1 MPAAEAAAAVSVV
14 DTAIEAL
21 KREIEGGRLR
31 PGQRL
36 PPEPELAGRMGLSR
50 LSLREAVRAL
60 TMAGV
65 VEVRR
70 GAGTFVTDLRPDTI
84 MRRLGGF
91 LELSRDGHMGE
102 LFECRR
108 ILEAEASALAAVRIT
123 DAELDELGERITVMA
138 TLTDPEA
145 LVRADLAFHEAI
157 AAASRN
163 PTLCQLCATVA
174 RRTERA
180 RIWRA
185 LVAHHVL
192 AWTHQQHV
200 SIYTA
205 LRQRD
210 SLATYT
216 AASRHVADVQA
227 WLEDRL
233 GTEPA

>member
-1 MPAAEAAAAVSVV
+1 MTSADATASVV

-31 PGQRL
+31 PGERL
-36 PPEPELAGRMGLSR
+36 PPEAELAGRMGLSR

-70 GAGTFVTDLRPDTI
+70 GSGTFVTDLRPDTI

-91 LELSRDGHMGE
+91 LELSQDGNMGE

-108 ILEAEASALAAVRIT
+108 ILESEASALAAVRIT
-123 DAELDELGERITVMA
+123 DAELDDLGARIELMA
-138 TLTDPEA
+138 TLTDPEE
-145 LVRADLAFHEAI
+145 LVREDLAFHEAI
-157 AAASRN
+157 AAAARN

-185 LVAHHVL
+185 LVSHDVL
-192 AWTHQQHV
+192 SWTHQQHV

-216 AASRHVADVQA
+216 AASRHVADVQG

-233 GTEPA
+233 GAEPS